1 MILPGKHMKL
11 SRSILNVSSV
21 LIQNINNGQTVA
33 TLYNKAISDPNI
45 RTYEIFIMGLD
56 LLFIFGL
63 ITLDDDGILRL
74 KK

>member
-1 MILPGKHMKL
+1 MILPGKHIKL

-21 LIQNINNGQTVA
+21 LIQNIDNRQSIA
-33 TLYNKAISDPNI
+33 TLYNKTISNPNI

-63 ITLDDDGILRL
+63 ITLDDDRILRL

>member
-1 MILPGKHMKL
+1 MILPGKHIKL

-21 LIQNINNGQTVA
+21 LIQNIDNKQSIA
-33 TLYNKAISDPNI
+33 TLYNKTISNSNI

-63 ITLDDDGILRL
+63 ITLDDDRILRL

>member
-1 MILPGKHMKL
+1 MILPGKHIKL

-21 LIQNINNGQTVA
+21 LIQNIDNKQSIT
-33 TLYNKAISDPNI
+33 TLYNKTISNSNI

-63 ITLDDDGILRL
+63 ITLDDDRILRL